1 MHVIFLSF
9 PGNRP
14 PGGLL
19 VSGGSVFAA
28 TFYNRKNPETL
39 QKLGRIELG
48 TGDLHPTSQV
58 AER

>member
-1 MHVIFLSF
+1 
-9 PGNRP
+9 
-14 PGGLL
+14 LL